1 MKIILDDSKPIYIQI
16 AEAIED
22 DILNDFIKED
32 EQVMSTNQF
41 SQVYGI
47 NPATSRKGISILAD
61 EGVLYKK
68 RGIGMFVKPGAKE
81 YIKEKRRKTYFNDY
95 IISAIKE
102 GQKIGISIDEIAKMI
117 QAWGGEHEK

>member
-1 MKIILDDSKPIYIQI
+1 MRIILDDSKPIYIQI

-61 EGVLYKK
+61 EGILYKK

-81 YIKEKRRKTYFNDY
+81 YIKEKRRKTYFDDY
-95 IISAIKE
+95 IIKAIKE
-102 GQKIGISIDEIAKMI
+102 GEKIGVSTGEIVKMI

>member
-1 MKIILDDSKPIYIQI
+1 MRIILDDSKPIYIQI

-61 EGVLYKK
+61 EGVLYKR

-81 YIKEKRRKTYFNDY
+81 YIKEKRRKTYFDDY

-102 GQKIGISIDEIAKMI
+102 GEKIGVSTDEIVKMI
-117 QAWGGEHEK
+117 QAWGGENEK